1 MSGLAPRARQKTLRP
16 RRLSDAS
23 WRPLNFTVRPR
34 VVPLLRLAPSCSST
48 QPPLSFP
55 LTSCAI
61 TCCLQLTRS
70 DATRARSSDRSAT
83 RPSNGRCSNATC
95 ARVLSNEAQPSGVSE
110 HGQKF
115 TVRGAL
121 SGPNGRSAGI
131 VSIWII
137 LVGETAPR
145 FVTAYPEE

>member
-1 MSGLAPRARQKTLRP
+1 MFLDAAAAIVSADKLRDYLLSSAHPIGRYKSTFFRSLGYAPEQWQVLERDLRA
-16 RRLSDAS
+16 
-23 WRPLNFTVRPR
+23 
-34 VVPLLRLAPSCSST
+34 
-48 QPPLSFP
+48 
-55 LTSCAI
+55 
-61 TCCLQLTRS
+61 
-70 DATRARSSDRSAT
+70 
-83 RPSNGRCSNATC
+83 
-95 ARVLSNEAQPSGVSE
+95 VLSNEAQPSGVTKY
-110 HGQKF
+110 GQKF